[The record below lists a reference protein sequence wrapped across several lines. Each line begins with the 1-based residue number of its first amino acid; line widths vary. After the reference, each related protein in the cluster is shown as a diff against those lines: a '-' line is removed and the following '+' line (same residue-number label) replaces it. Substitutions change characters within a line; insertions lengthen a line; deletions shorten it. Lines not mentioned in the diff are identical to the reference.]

1 MRLAKCALSVVISL
15 CAALGVRESV
25 AQTPAA
31 SSGSGAA
38 APGGANSTKSG
49 PPKPK
54 ATASGSDKAG
64 GGASVDAKSS
74 SATSAKPSNPAAPSP
89 KSASSTAT
97 ASPSPAASATATSNT
112 TSKPNSAT
120 SGQSAKPNQ
129 SKPVSNTS
137 NSKTSSGKT
146 AKPSRANAA
155 KSNNSSSANDSR
167 KNTKDSATGDST
179 QTDPELVAL
188 SQAEKALFPWALRG
202 VRSTFSFDEALFGQ
216 GSEPAVAPAPW
227 VKDLSLPAVFPN
239 VDGRILTYLDF
250 FRSTPEGK
258 SLLRTWAK
266 KRGRYQA
273 AITATLAKAGVPTEL
288 VWQSLV
294 ESGHNPSIKSPAGA
308 AGLWQFMPETAR
320 LYGLT
325 VDRWLDERLDPERC
339 TMAAAKLMGD
349 LFQHFGN
356 WELALAAYNMGE
368 AGLLRAI
375 RKYNTNDF
383 WTLSHYEAGLPMET
397 ALYVPRIVALTIVM
411 QNPRPF
417 GIDEIVPDDPVDF
430 DTVTVASGQLLSSVA
445 RVIGA
450 NVDDL
455 LRQNQHLLAQRVPP
469 AIAADKS
476 PGRIFVPKGAADL
489 VRARLG
495 RLSGLEADLVAYVV
509 KAGETFEVLAN
520 ARGVSV
526 DALRNINHATN
537 DERIDSG
544 TVLLLPRQSSEP
556 VESVSVDEE
565 RIAVVPP
572 NSEASAGQR
581 RIFYRVR
588 SGDTLTSIADAF
600 GVKRIDLLSHNSI
613 DTSARLQPRMLLQ
626 LYVSRDARLDGRSYL
641 EEKDVTLLVA
651 GSPEFSE
658 YFEGLRGNERI
669 VVQAKDKDTL
679 ATIGAKYGVSIG
691 MMERINRRSR
701 RDVLTAG
708 DSIVVYAKRKS
719 GPSRVAAA
727 R

>member
-1 MRLAKCALSVVISL
+1 MRLAKGALCAVLSL
-15 CAALGVRESV
+15 CSALGVRESA
-25 AQTPAA
+25 AQTPVG
-31 SSGSGAA
+31 SSGSA
-38 APGGANSTKSG
+38 APSGADSTKASS
-49 PPKPK
+49 PKPK
-54 ATASGSDKAG
+54 ATAPASDKAT
-64 GGASVDAKSS
+64 GGASVDAKSP
-74 SATSAKPSNPAAPSP
+74 APASAKPS
-89 KSASSTAT
+89 SS
-97 ASPSPAASATATSNT
+97 AASA
-112 TSKPNSAT
+112 SAT
-120 SGQSAKPNQ
+120 STTASKPTTPQPSGSQSAKPTQ
-129 SKPVSNTS
+129 TKPASTTS
-137 NSKTSSGKT
+137 NGKASNAKS
-146 AKPSRANAA
+146 AKPGRANAA
-155 KSNNSSSANDSR
+155 KSNNSSSATESR
-167 KNTKDSATGDST
+167 KNGKDSATSDST

-188 SQAEKALFPWALRG
+188 AQAEKALFPWALRG

-216 GSEPAVAPAPW
+216 VSEPAVAPPQW

-250 FRSTPEGK
+250 FRSSPEGK

-266 KRGRYQA
+266 KRGRYQV

-339 TMAAAKLMGD
+339 TMAAAQLMGD

-383 WTLSHYEAGLPMET
+383 WALSHYEAGLPMET

-411 QNPRPF
+411 QNPRVF
-417 GIDEIVPDDPVDF
+417 GIEGIVPDDPVDF

-450 NVDDL
+450 NVEDL
-455 LRQNQHLLAQRVPP
+455 GRLNPHLLAQRIPP
-469 AIAADKS
+469 AMAADKS
-476 PGRIFVPKGAADL
+476 PGRIFVPKGTADL
-489 VRARLG
+489 VRTRLG
-495 RLSGLEADLVAYVV
+495 RLSGLEADLVAYAV

-526 DALRNINHATN
+526 DALRNINHATS

-544 TVLLLPRQSSEP
+544 TVLLLPRQSNEP
-556 VESVSVDEE
+556 VESVSADEE
-565 RIAVVPP
+565 RIAVIPP
-572 NSEASAGQR
+572 NSEAKAGQR

-600 GVKRIDLLSHNSI
+600 GIRRIDLLSHNAI

-626 LYVSRDARLDGRSYL
+626 LYVPRDARLDGRSYL
-641 EEKDVTLLVA
+641 DEKDVTLLVA

-669 VVQAKDKDTL
+669 VVQVKDKDTL

-701 RDVLTAG
+701 RDVLIAG
-708 DSIVVYAKRKS
+708 DSIVVYTKRKG